1 MSILLSMNRMQ
12 ATRDRLVKMLIWTI
26 IITALVFWTAHKEM
40 EIEGLANSSAGNTT
54 GSSIVQV
61 DVIRVAAGGGNVSLS
76 LNQFLPK
83 DLEINAGDNV
93 TWYNPSKVPEAHTVT
108 FTSDSNLSVSDII
121 SPFAVSNSTQFV
133 PLPPDANSEP
143 VMATG
148 KNGTNVI
155 IGINTR
161 AVNPIVI
168 DSIGDITYL
177 NPNAS
182 YGMDGTE
189 KYVNSGAIFPEGKIR
204 SAYQPITEFTVK
216 FEKPGTYNYLCIFH
230 PWMTGTVDVK

>member
-1 MSILLSMNRMQ
+1 MDRMQ
-12 ATRDRLVKMLIWTI
+12 ATSDRLVKMLICII
-26 IITALVFWTAHKEM
+26 IITALVFCTSHKDRDL
-40 EIEGLANSSAGNTT
+40 EGLTNSKVVNITD
-54 GSSIVQV
+54 SSTVQSH
-61 DVIRVAAGGGNVSLS
+61 VISVAAGGGNVSLS

-83 DLEINAGDNV
+83 DVEINAGDNI
-93 TWYNPSKVPEAHTVT
+93 TWYNPSKVPESHTIT

-143 VMATG
+143 VMVAG

-155 IGINTR
+155 IGLNTR

-182 YGMDGTE
+182 YSMDGTE
-189 KYVNSGAIFPEGKIR
+189 KYLNSGAIFPKGKIR

-216 FEKPGTYNYLCIFH
+216 FEKAGTYNYLCIFH
-230 PWMTGTVDVK
+230 PWMTGTVVVR